1 MEKVSGVLV
10 MTRLF
15 LVLIIVPH
23 HILIT
28 ARKKILVEGRTFD
41 INGTIV
47 STEKKSLVLTLVK
60 HRQDSARVS
69 ITMVMIVTSLLMKK
83 KSLGLKSIMKT
94 LTFQLGFVWEAYL
107 IVDLMLLSLGKYL

>member
-23 HILIT
+23 HTLIT
-28 ARKKILVEGRTFD
+28 ARKKILVKGRTFG

-47 STEKKSLVLTLVK
+47 STEKKV
-60 HRQDSARVS
+60 
-69 ITMVMIVTSLLMKK
+69 
-83 KSLGLKSIMKT
+83 
-94 LTFQLGFVWEAYL
+94 
-107 IVDLMLLSLGKYL
+107 